1 MDKNQRDAEYK
12 YIYDRLKENWPFSE
26 IGKAMKISRSAVAG
40 RVYRMRKAGYL
51 LPTEKQ
57 VRVTIRPPFTAV
69 ILPPPL
75 PPAKIYIPEHGG
87 VDLIDLKERGCR
99 YPVRS
104 EGSRHWFC
112 NDDKKD
118 GSSYC
123 ERHHALTWV
132 KSRIN
137 PKTSGHYRGPS

>member
-1 MDKNQRDAEYK
+1 MDKDQMEAEYK
-12 YIYDRLKENWPFSE
+12 YIVDRLKENWPLSE
-26 IGKAMKISRSAVAG
+26 ISKAMKISRSAVAG

-57 VRVTIRPPFTAV
+57 VRVIFKPPVAPV
-69 ILPPPL
+69 IPPP
-75 PPAKIYIPEHGG
+75 PPPPEKVYMPSHGG
-87 VDLIDLKERGCR
+87 VDLMEVTEKGCR

-112 NDDKKD
+112 NELKQD

-123 ERHHALTWV
+123 KNHHALTWV